1 MMILHV
7 FGVNSKEKPGEPQ
20 SSEVNENPEGPKTD
34 KVSSEVRILLV
45 LEW

>member
-7 FGVNSKEKPGEPQ
+7 FGVNSKEKPGESQ
-20 SSEVNENPEGPKTD
+20 SSTDNENPDGSKTD
-34 KVSSEVRILLV
+34 KGPSKVRILLL